1 MIFLT
6 VARALNIKSQ
16 SRIPRYLR
24 KSYKM
29 EAIFTMSKNPTFQQ
43 EVGGNKTTWGRR
55 QQLKYKSIFS
65 EILKIQYPLNKSQI
79 I

>member
-1 MIFLT
+1 
-6 VARALNIKSQ
+6 
-16 SRIPRYLR
+16 
-24 KSYKM
+24 M